1 MVCSSTTKW
10 ELATYCRLRYSLT
23 FDENHN
29 HRLETQRFVL
39 IFFRATPEKKARGFY
54 IDGVNIKISA
64 GTEDFCSSKVVSL
77 GSGNTTERRT

>member
-29 HRLETQRFVL
+29 HELDKWCPKEVEIPWRVGLKLGKDRLVPSFEST
-39 IFFRATPEKKARGFY
+39 Y
-54 IDGVNIKISA
+54 
-64 GTEDFCSSKVVSL
+64 
-77 GSGNTTERRT
+77 